1 MQRGFSLLEILIY
14 TAIIGIVGS
23 FFSGILLSVTRI
35 QNQQNASIEV
45 NQQLNFVIGN
55 IQRVIRESSYV
66 DIATGTAA
74 TTLTLK
80 MTDPAKDP
88 TIIKITGGKV
98 TLQQGGSNPI
108 DLTTSAVT
116 ADKLAF
122 LKITNYPGHDSV
134 QIDVIL
140 SHNTTN
146 PQMQFTKSLTS
157 AVARV
162 SAATF
167 DSDIIPGTDNAYDV
181 GLGSARWQD
190 LNLSGEIK
198 IGGISADGAGKVAC
212 VKSDGNLGT
221 CTNQPNASGVCTC
234 N

>member
-1 MQRGFSLLEILIY
+1 MRRGFSLLEILIY

-23 FFSGILLSVTRI
+23 LFGGILVSVTRI
-35 QNQQNASIEV
+35 QNQQGASTEV
-45 NQQLNFVIGN
+45 NQQLNFVVSSV
-55 IQRVIRESSYV
+55 QRVIRESSYV
-66 DIATGTAA
+66 DIATGTAT

-80 MTDPAKDP
+80 MQNPAKDP
-88 TIIKITGGKV
+88 TVIKIANGKI
-98 TLQQGGSNPI
+98 TLQQGGSSPLE
-108 DLTTSAVT
+108 LTTSAVT
-116 ADKLAF
+116 VDKLIF

-134 QIDVIL
+134 QVDVTL
-140 SHNTTN
+140 SHNTSN
-146 PQMQFTKSLTS
+146 PQQQFTKSLSS

-167 DSDIIPGTDNAYDV
+167 DSDIVPGTDNTYDV

-198 IGGISADGAGKVAC
+198 IGGISGDGVGKVAC
-212 VKSDGNLGT
+212 VKADGNLGT
-221 CTNQPNASGVCTC
+221 CTTQPNASGVCTC

>member
-1 MQRGFSLLEILIY
+1 MRSGFSLLEILIY

-35 QNQQNASIEV
+35 QNRQNASTEV
-45 NQQLNFVIGN
+45 NQQLNFVISN

-80 MTDPAKDP
+80 MRDPAKDP
-88 TIIKITGGKV
+88 TVIKITDGKV
-98 TLQQGGSNPI
+98 TLQQGGSSPI

-134 QIDVIL
+134 QVDVTL
-140 SHNTTN
+140 SHNTPN

-167 DSDIIPGTDNAYDV
+167 DSDIVPGTDNVYDV
-181 GLGSARWQD
+181 GLGGARWQD

-198 IGGISADGAGKVAC
+198 IGGISGDGAGKVAC

-221 CTNQPNASGVCTC
+221 CANQPNASGVCTC

>member
-1 MQRGFSLLEILIY
+1 MNRGFSLLEVLIY

-23 FFSGILLSVTRI
+23 LFSGILISVTRI
-35 QNQQNASIEV
+35 QNRQNASTEV
-45 NQQLNFVIGN
+45 NQQLNFVVSN

-66 DIATGTAA
+66 DIVAGSIT

-80 MTDPAKDP
+80 MPDPAKDP
-88 TIIKITGGKV
+88 TIITLANGKV
-98 TLQQGGSNPI
+98 TLQQGGGSPLE
-108 DLTTSAVT
+108 LTTSAVT
-116 ADKLAF
+116 VDKLAF

-134 QIDVIL
+134 QVDVTL
-140 SHNTTN
+140 SHNTSN

-157 AVARV
+157 AIARV

-167 DSDIIPGTDNAYDV
+167 DSDIVPGTDNTYDV

-198 IGGISADGAGKVAC
+198 IGGISSDGAGKVAC

-221 CTNQPNASGVCTC
+221 CANQPNSSGVCTC

>member
-1 MQRGFSLLEILIY
+1 MRRGFSLLEILIY

-35 QNQQNASIEV
+35 QNQQNASTEV
-45 NQQLNFVIGN
+45 NQQLNFVINN

-66 DIATGTAA
+66 DIATGTTA

-80 MTDPAKDP
+80 MRDPAKDP

-98 TLQQGGSNPI
+98 TLQQGGSSPI

-134 QIDVIL
+134 QVDITL
-140 SHNTTN
+140 SHNTSN

-167 DSDIIPGTDNAYDV
+167 DSDIVPGTDNTYDV

-198 IGGISADGAGKVAC
+198 IGGISSDGAGKVAC
-212 VKSDGNLGT
+212 VKSDGSLGT

>member
-1 MQRGFSLLEILIY
+1 MRGFSLLEVLIY

-23 FFSGILLSVTRI
+23 LFSGILLSVTRI
-35 QNQQNASIEV
+35 QNQQNAAAEV
-45 NQQLNFVIGN
+45 NQQLNFVINN
-55 IQRVIRESSYV
+55 IQRLIRESSYI
-66 DIATGTAA
+66 DIAAGAVTS
-74 TTLTLK
+74 TLTLK
-80 MTDPAKDP
+80 MRDSAKDP
-88 TIIKITGGKV
+88 TIITVANGKV
-98 TLQQGGSNPI
+98 TLQQGGASPLE
-108 DLTTSAVT
+108 LTTSAVT
-116 ADKLAF
+116 VDKLAF

-134 QIDVIL
+134 QIDVTL
-140 SHNTTN
+140 SHNTSN

-167 DSDIIPGTDNAYDV
+167 DSDIVPGTDNAYDV

-198 IGGISADGAGKVAC
+198 IGGISTDGTGKVAC

-221 CTNQPNASGVCTC
+221 CSTVPNASGVCTC

>member
-1 MQRGFSLLEILIY
+1 MRHGFSLLEILIY

-35 QNQQNASIEV
+35 QNQQNASTEV
-45 NQQLNFVIGN
+45 NQQLNFVISN

-66 DIATGTAA
+66 DITAGTVA

-80 MTDPAKDP
+80 MPDPAKDP
-88 TIIKITGGKV
+88 TVIKITSGKV
-98 TLQQGGSNPI
+98 TLQQGGSSLI

-116 ADKLAF
+116 VDKLAF

-134 QIDVIL
+134 QIDVTL
-140 SHNTTN
+140 SHNTSN

-167 DSDIIPGTDNAYDV
+167 DSDIVPGSDNAYDV
-181 GLGSARWQD
+181 GLGGARWQD

-198 IGGISADGAGKVAC
+198 IGGISGDGAGKVAC